1 MKKFISA
8 AVSCAIL
15 VSAATCNMTASAA
28 FSDTVISSSKTATSG
43 TCGENVTWTLDDEGT
58 LTFSGTGPM
67 VTTYF
72 GSPEW
77 ERDENG
83 ILQTINKV
91 VIEEGVTSISG
102 TAFSGC
108 AMTEIEIAD
117 SVTSIGNFAFLSCEN
132 LTEITL
138 PKNLT
143 EISMYALLDCKSL
156 RNITIPASVTS
167 IGNGPFFGCDSMT
180 EIIVEEGNAN
190 YVSVDGVL
198 YTKDMKKLVSYP
210 TGKTDTDYAIA
221 EGVTEIVGGAFGSND
236 NLVSVIIP
244 DSVTDIYEEAFG
256 DCSKIEEV
264 ILPESV
270 AYIDEYVFRG
280 CESLKS
286 VVFENSDCVIYDA
299 SHTICNTYEFAAD
312 STIKYIGNYT
322 GTIYGYEGSTAQTY
336 AEKYGFAFEALE
348 EKTYSLGDVDGNG
361 TIDPVD
367 ATLVLRQYCLA
378 SMNAEDLLDE
388 AQKTA
393 ADVDTN
399 LSIDPV
405 DATYILR
412 YYSYASMNGTET
424 IEDFIAGL

>member
-58 LTFSGTGPM
+58 LTFSGTGEMEMLAFSTPPWGRSFDK
-67 VTTYF
+67 VII
-72 GSPEW
+72 E
-77 ERDENG
+77 DG
-83 ILQTINKV
+83 I
-91 VIEEGVTSISG
+91 TSIAP
-102 TAFSGC
+102 TAFNGSI
-108 AMTEIEIAD
+108 MTEIEIAD

-143 EISMYALLDCKSL
+143 EISLYAFCYCYSLD
-156 RNITIPASVTS
+156 NIIIPASVTS

-180 EIIVEEGNAN
+180 EIIVEEENDN
-190 YVSVDGVL
+190 FVSVDGVL
-198 YTKDMKKLVSYP
+198 YTKDMTKLVSYP
-210 TGKTDTDYAIA
+210 TGKADIDYTIA
-221 EGVTEIVGGAFGSND
+221 EGVTEIVGGSFGSND
-236 NLVSVIIP
+236 NLVNLVIP
-244 DSVTDIYEEAFG
+244 DTVTTITEGAF
-256 DCSKIEEV
+256 DSCSKIEEI

-270 AYIDEYVFRG
+270 TYIDEYVFRG

-299 SHTICNTYEFAAD
+299 SHTICNTYESVAD
-312 STIKYIGNYT
+312 STIKYIGTYT

>member
-1 MKKFISA
+1 MKKLISA
-8 AVSCAIL
+8 ALSCAIL
-15 VSAATCNMTASAA
+15 VSATTCNITSNAA
-28 FSDTVISSSKTATSG
+28 FSGAEVSSLKTATSG

-72 GSPEW
+72 GSHEW

-83 ILQTINKV
+83 FRQTINKV

-143 EISMYALLDCKSL
+143 EISLYAFCYCYSL
-156 RNITIPASVTS
+156 ENVIIPASVTS

-180 EIIVEEGNAN
+180 EIIVEEENDN
-190 YVSVDGVL
+190 FVSVDGVL
-198 YTKDMKKLVSYP
+198 YTKDMTKLVGYP
-210 TGKTDTDYAIA
+210 TGKTDTDYTIA
-221 EGVTEIVGGAFGSND
+221 DGVTEIGGGSFGSND
-236 NLVSVIIP
+236 NLVNVVIP
-244 DSVTDIYEEAFG
+244 DTVTTITGGAF
-256 DCSKIEEV
+256 DECSKIEEV

-270 AYIDEYVFRG
+270 TYIDEYVFRG
-280 CESLKS
+280 CGSLKS
-286 VVFENSDCVIYDA
+286 VVFENPDCVIYDA
-299 SHTICNTYEFAAD
+299 SHTICNTYESAD
-312 STIKYIGNYT
+312 DFTIKYIGTYT

-348 EKTYSLGDVDGNG
+348 EKEYTLGDVDGSGN
-361 TIDPVD
+361 IDPVD
-367 ATLVLRQYCLA
+367 ATLVLRQYSLA
-378 SMNAEDLLDE
+378 SMKADDLLNDV
-388 AQKTA
+388 QKIA
-393 ADVDTN
+393 ANANSD
-399 LSIDPV
+399 SAIDPV
-405 DATYILR
+405 DATLILR
-412 YYSYASMNGTET
+412 YYSYASMNGTDT
-424 IEDFIAGL
+424 FEDFIK

>member
-1 MKKFISA
+1 MKKIISA
-8 AVSCAIL
+8 AVSCTLL

-28 FSDTVISSSKTATSG
+28 ISDAVISSSKTATSG

-58 LTFSGTGPM
+58 LTISGTGPM

-77 ERDENG
+77 GFDENG
-83 ILQTINKV
+83 FLQTINKV

-102 TAFSGC
+102 TAFNGC

-143 EISMYALLDCKSL
+143 EISLYAFCYCYSL
-156 RNITIPASVTS
+156 ENIIIPASVTA
-167 IGNGPFFGCDSMT
+167 IGNGSFFGCDSMT

-198 YTKDMKKLVSYP
+198 YTKDITKLVSYP
-210 TGKTDTDYAIA
+210 TGKADTDYTIA
-221 EGVTEIVGGAFGSND
+221 DGVTEIVGGSFGSND
-236 NLVSVIIP
+236 NLVNVVIP
-244 DSVTDIYEEAFG
+244 DTVTTITEGAF
-256 DCSKIEEV
+256 DSCSKIEEI

-270 AYIDEYVFRG
+270 TYIDEHVFRG

-286 VVFENSDCVIYDA
+286 VVFENPDCVIYDA
-299 SHTICNTYEFAAD
+299 SYTICNTYESAGDF
-312 STIKYIGNYT
+312 SIKYIGTYT

-336 AEKYGFAFEALE
+336 AEKYGFNFEALP
-348 EKTYSLGDVDGNG
+348 EKSYALGDINGDG

-367 ATLVLRQYCLA
+367 ATLALRQYSLA

-393 ADVDTN
+393 ADVDSSTT
-399 LSIDPV
+399 IDPV

-412 YYSYASMNGTET
+412 YYSYASMNGTGT